1 MHLDFVNLC
10 SLKKILLYLFLAF
23 GLFSQSDAIGAKAK
37 PVAKKAQTAS
47 KSKQSSKKQSSKKQS
62 SKKQSSKGKKKKSSS
77 KYAKGKKSSKSSKK
91 AVVKV
96 APVVRTAQWQMIA
109 QNKEQSRIKD
119 SVQKTNLIQVRTA
132 DNEGYFASFFSNQK
146 KAATFQTLNGTAA
159 VFKSMSGWQDN
170 KFYILTNELP
180 VGTIVRI
187 TTSDFKSICAK
198 VINALP
204 EMGNAI
210 QYRLNDAAAAILGV
224 TNKTFQVSV
233 TY

>member
-1 MHLDFVNLC
+1 M
-10 SLKKILLYLFLAF
+10 KKFILYLILAF
-23 GLFSQSDAIGAKAK
+23 GLFSQTDATGAKGKTVAQKK
-37 PVAKKAQTAS
+37 PTSKTS
-47 KSKQSSKKQSSKKQS
+47 KSKKTT
-62 SKKQSSKGKKKKSSS
+62 KKKSSKYS
-77 KYAKGKKSSKSSKK
+77 KSKKSV
-91 AVVKV
+91 AKV

-119 SVQKTNLIQVRTA
+119 SVQKTNLVQVSTA
-132 DNEGYFASFFSNQK
+132 SNEGYFASFFSNQK

-204 EMGNAI
+204 EVGNAI

>member
-1 MHLDFVNLC
+1 M
-10 SLKKILLYLFLAF
+10 
-23 GLFSQSDAIGAKAK
+23 DATGAKGK
-37 PVAKKAQTAS
+37 TVAKTGQTKKKVTKKKPTSKSS
-47 KSKQSSKKQSSKKQS
+47 KSK
-62 SKKQSSKGKKKKSSS
+62 KGSKKKSSKYS
-77 KYAKGKKSSKSSKK
+77 KSKKSV
-91 AVVKV
+91 AKV
-96 APVVRTAQWQMIA
+96 APVVRTAQWEMIA
-109 QNKEQSRIKD
+109 QNKVQSRIKD
-119 SVQKTNLIQVRTA
+119 SVQKKNLVQVSTTT
-132 DNEGYFASFFSNQK
+132 NEGYFASLFSSQK

-187 TTSDFKSICAK
+187 TTADFKSICAK

-204 EMGNAI
+204 EVGNAI

>member
-1 MHLDFVNLC
+1 M
-10 SLKKILLYLFLAF
+10 KKFLLYLILAF
-23 GLFSQSDAIGAKAK
+23 GLFSQTDAIGAKSKA
-37 PVAKKAQTAS
+37 VAKKGQTVKKATQIKQTSKTS
-47 KSKQSSKKQSSKKQS
+47 KSK
-62 SKKQSSKGKKKKSSS
+62 KGTKKKSSKYS
-77 KYAKGKKSSKSSKK
+77 KSKKKSSKSKK
-91 AVVKV
+91 SVAKV

-119 SVQKTNLIQVRTA
+119 SVQKTKLVQESTTV
-132 DNEGYFASFFSNQK
+132 NEGYFASFFSNQK

-159 VFKSMSGWQDN
+159 VFKSMSGWKDN

-204 EMGNAI
+204 EVGNAI

>member
-1 MHLDFVNLC
+1 M
-10 SLKKILLYLFLAF
+10 KKIILYLILAF
-23 GLFSQSDAIGAKAK
+23 GLFSQTNAAGAKGK
-37 PVAKKAQTAS
+37 TVANKAQTVKKANQKKPASISS
-47 KSKQSSKKQSSKKQS
+47 KSK
-62 SKKQSSKGKKKKSSS
+62 KGSKKKSSKYS
-77 KYAKGKKSSKSSKK
+77 KSKKKSAKSNKSV
-91 AVVKV
+91 AKV

-119 SVQKTNLIQVRTA
+119 SVQKTNLVQESTVT
-132 DNEGYFASFFSNQK
+132 NEGYFASFFSNQK

-159 VFKSMSGWQDN
+159 VFKSVSGWKDN

-187 TTSDFKSICAK
+187 TTSDLKSICAK

-204 EMGNAI
+204 EVGNAI

>member
-1 MHLDFVNLC
+1 
-10 SLKKILLYLFLAF
+10 LKKLITYLILAF
-23 GLFSQSDAIGAKAK
+23 GLFSQMDATGAKAK
-37 PVAKKAQTAS
+37 AVAKNAQTTKKVVSKKKPTSKSS
-47 KSKQSSKKQSSKKQS
+47 KSK
-62 SKKQSSKGKKKKSSS
+62 KGSQ
-77 KYAKGKKSSKSSKK
+77 KKSSKYSKSKK
-91 AVVKV
+91 SVAKV
-96 APVVRTAQWQMIA
+96 APVVRTAQWEMIA

-119 SVQKTNLIQVRTA
+119 SLQKINLVQTSA
-132 DNEGYFASFFSNQK
+132 ASNEGYFASLFSSQK

-187 TTSDFKSICAK
+187 TTADFKSICAK

-204 EMGNAI
+204 EVGNAI

>member
-1 MHLDFVNLC
+1 LHLDYVNLS
-10 SLKKILLYLFLAF
+10 SLKKFLLYLILAF
-23 GLFSQSDAIGAKAK
+23 GLFSQTDAIGAKGKA
-37 PVAKKAQTAS
+37 VAKKATQIKPTSKTS
-47 KSKQSSKKQSSKKQS
+47 KSK
-62 SKKQSSKGKKKKSSS
+62 KGTKKKSSKYS
-77 KYAKGKKSSKSSKK
+77 KSKKKSSKSKK
-91 AVVKV
+91 SVAKV

-119 SVQKTNLIQVRTA
+119 SVQKTKLVQESTTV
-132 DNEGYFASFFSNQK
+132 NEGYFASFFSNQK

-159 VFKSMSGWQDN
+159 VFKSMSGWKDN

-187 TTSDFKSICAK
+187 TTSDLKSICAK

-204 EMGNAI
+204 EVGNAI

>member
-1 MHLDFVNLC
+1 L
-10 SLKKILLYLFLAF
+10 ILAF
-23 GLFSQSDAIGAKAK
+23 GLFSQTDATGAKGK
-37 PVAKKAQTAS
+37 TVAKTGQTKKKVTKKKPTSKSS
-47 KSKQSSKKQSSKKQS
+47 KSK
-62 SKKQSSKGKKKKSSS
+62 KGSKKKSSKYS
-77 KYAKGKKSSKSSKK
+77 KSKKSV
-91 AVVKV
+91 AKV

-119 SVQKTNLIQVRTA
+119 SVQKTNLVQVNTA
-132 DNEGYFASFFSNQK
+132 TNEGYFASLFSSQK

-187 TTSDFKSICAK
+187 TTADFKSICAK

-204 EMGNAI
+204 EVGNAI

>member
-1 MHLDFVNLC
+1 M
-10 SLKKILLYLFLAF
+10 KKFLLYLILAF
-23 GLFSQSDAIGAKAK
+23 GLFSQTDAIGAKSKA
-37 PVAKKAQTAS
+37 VAKKGQTVKKATQIKPTSKTS
-47 KSKQSSKKQSSKKQS
+47 KSK
-62 SKKQSSKGKKKKSSS
+62 KGTKKKSSKYS
-77 KYAKGKKSSKSSKK
+77 KSKKKSSKSNKSV
-91 AVVKV
+91 AKV

-119 SVQKTNLIQVRTA
+119 SVQKTKLVQESTTV
-132 DNEGYFASFFSNQK
+132 NEGYFASFFSNQK

-159 VFKSMSGWQDN
+159 VFKSMSGWKDN

-187 TTSDFKSICAK
+187 TTSDLKSICAK

-204 EMGNAI
+204 EVGNAI

>member
-1 MHLDFVNLC
+1 MQLDFVNLP
-10 SLKKILLYLFLAF
+10 SLKKFILYLILAF
-23 GLFSQSDAIGAKAK
+23 GLFSQTDATGAKGK
-37 PVAKKAQTAS
+37 TVAKKAQTVKKATQKKPAS
-47 KSKQSSKKQSSKKQS
+47 KSSKSKKGS
-62 SKKQSSKGKKKKSSS
+62 KKKSSKYS
-77 KYAKGKKSSKSSKK
+77 KSKKKSSKSKK
-91 AVVKV
+91 SVVKV
-96 APVVRTAQWQMIA
+96 APVVRTAQWEMIA

-119 SVQKTNLIQVRTA
+119 SFQKMNLVKESTVA
-132 DNEGYFASFFSNQK
+132 NEGYFASLFSSQK

-159 VFKSMSGWQDN
+159 VFKSVSGWQDN

-204 EMGNAI
+204 EVGNAI

>member
-1 MHLDFVNLC
+1 LHLDFVNLP
-10 SLKKILLYLFLAF
+10 SLKKFILYLILAF
-23 GLFSQSDAIGAKAK
+23 GLFSQTDATGAKGK
-37 PVAKKAQTAS
+37 TVAKTGQTKKKVTKKKPTSKSS
-47 KSKQSSKKQSSKKQS
+47 KSK
-62 SKKQSSKGKKKKSSS
+62 KGSKKKSS
-77 KYAKGKKSSKSSKK
+77 KYSKSKK
-91 AVVKV
+91 PVAKV
-96 APVVRTAQWQMIA
+96 APVVRTAQWEMIA

-119 SVQKTNLIQVRTA
+119 SVQKTNLVQVNTA
-132 DNEGYFASFFSNQK
+132 TNEGYFASLFSSQK

-187 TTSDFKSICAK
+187 TTADFKSICAK

-204 EMGNAI
+204 EVGNAI

>member
-1 MHLDFVNLC
+1 MHLDYVNLS
-10 SLKKILLYLFLAF
+10 SLKKFLLYLILAF
-23 GLFSQSDAIGAKAK
+23 GLFSQTDAIGAKGKA
-37 PVAKKAQTAS
+37 VAKKATQIKPTSKTS
-47 KSKQSSKKQSSKKQS
+47 KSK
-62 SKKQSSKGKKKKSSS
+62 KGTKKKSSKYS
-77 KYAKGKKSSKSSKK
+77 KSKKKSSKSKK
-91 AVVKV
+91 SVAKV

-119 SVQKTNLIQVRTA
+119 SVQKTKLVQESTTV
-132 DNEGYFASFFSNQK
+132 NEGYFASFFSNQK

-159 VFKSMSGWQDN
+159 VFKSMSGWKDN

-187 TTSDFKSICAK
+187 TTSDLKSICAK

-204 EMGNAI
+204 EVGNAI

>member
-1 MHLDFVNLC
+1 M
-10 SLKKILLYLFLAF
+10 KKFLLYLILAF
-23 GLFSQSDAIGAKAK
+23 GLFSQTDAIGAKSKA
-37 PVAKKAQTAS
+37 VAKKGQTVKKATQIKPTSKTS
-47 KSKQSSKKQSSKKQS
+47 KSK
-62 SKKQSSKGKKKKSSS
+62 KGTKKKSSKYS
-77 KYAKGKKSSKSSKK
+77 KSKKKSSKSKK
-91 AVVKV
+91 SVAKV

-119 SVQKTNLIQVRTA
+119 SVQKTKLVQESTTV
-132 DNEGYFASFFSNQK
+132 NEGYFASFFSNQK

-159 VFKSMSGWQDN
+159 VFKSMSGWKDN

-187 TTSDFKSICAK
+187 TTSDLKSICAK

-204 EMGNAI
+204 EVGNAI

>member
-1 MHLDFVNLC
+1 MQLDFVNLL
-10 SLKKILLYLFLAF
+10 SLKHYILYLILAF
-23 GLFSQSDAIGAKAK
+23 GLFNQIDAIGAKGK
-37 PVAKKAQTAS
+37 TVAKKAQTNKKVS
-47 KSKQSSKKQSSKKQS
+47 SKKKSTGKSSKSKKGGKKKFSKYSKSKKRSPKSKQSV
-62 SKKQSSKGKKKKSSS
+62 
-77 KYAKGKKSSKSSKK
+77 AKI
-91 AVVKV
+91 

-119 SVQKTNLIQVRTA
+119 SLQKTNLVQVSTVA
-132 DNEGYFASFFSNQK
+132 NEGYFASLFSSQK

-159 VFKSMSGWQDN
+159 VFKSMSGWKDN

-187 TTSDFKSICAK
+187 TTSDFKSVCAK

-204 EMGNAI
+204 EVGNAI

>member
-1 MHLDFVNLC
+1 M
-10 SLKKILLYLFLAF
+10 KKFILYLILAF
-23 GLFSQSDAIGAKAK
+23 GLFSQTDATGAKGKAVANKGQTVKKTTQKK
-37 PVAKKAQTAS
+37 PTSKSS
-47 KSKQSSKKQSSKKQS
+47 KSK
-62 SKKQSSKGKKKKSSS
+62 KGSKKKSSKYS
-77 KYAKGKKSSKSSKK
+77 KSKKKSSNSKK
-91 AVVKV
+91 SVAKV

-119 SVQKTNLIQVRTA
+119 SVQKTNLIQESTVA
-132 DNEGYFASFFSNQK
+132 NEGYFASFFSNQK

-159 VFKSMSGWQDN
+159 VFKSMSGWKDN

-187 TTSDFKSICAK
+187 TTSDLKSICAK

-204 EMGNAI
+204 EVGSAI

>member
-1 MHLDFVNLC
+1 M
-10 SLKKILLYLFLAF
+10 KKLILYLILAF
-23 GLFSQSDAIGAKAK
+23 GLFSQTDATGAKGK
-37 PVAKKAQTAS
+37 TVAKTGQTKKKVTKKKPAS
-47 KSKQSSKKQSSKKQS
+47 KSSKSKKTS
-62 SKKQSSKGKKKKSSS
+62 KKKSS
-77 KYAKGKKSSKSSKK
+77 KYSKSKRSV
-91 AVVKV
+91 AKV

-119 SVQKTNLIQVRTA
+119 SVQKTNLVQVSTA
-132 DNEGYFASFFSNQK
+132 SNEGYFASFFSNQK

-187 TTSDFKSICAK
+187 TTADFKSICAK

-204 EMGNAI
+204 EVGNAI

>member
-1 MHLDFVNLC
+1 LHLDFVILF
-10 SLKKILLYLFLAF
+10 SLKQIILYLFLAF
-23 GLFSQSDAIGAKAK
+23 GLFSQSNAIGAKGES
-37 PVAKKAQTAS
+37 VTKKSHLTS
-47 KSKQSSKKQSSKKQS
+47 KSKKSSKKQSSL
-62 SKKQSSKGKKKKSSS
+62 GKKKKSSS
-77 KYAKGKKSSKSSKK
+77 KHSKGKKRSSKHKK
-91 AVVKV
+91 SAVKV
-96 APVVRTAQWQMIA
+96 VPVVRTAQWQMIA

-119 SVQKTNLIQVRTA
+119 SVQKTNLVQVRA
-132 DNEGYFASFFSNQK
+132 AENEGYFATFFSNQK
-146 KAATFQTLNGTAA
+146 KAASFQTLNGTAA

>member
-1 MHLDFVNLC
+1 M
-10 SLKKILLYLFLAF
+10 KKYILYLILAF
-23 GLFSQSDAIGAKAK
+23 GLFSQTDAIGAKSEALVK
-37 PVAKKAQTAS
+37 EGQTVKKATQKKPTSKSS
-47 KSKQSSKKQSSKKQS
+47 KSKKSS
-62 SKKQSSKGKKKKSSS
+62 KKKSSKYS
-77 KYAKGKKSSKSSKK
+77 KSKKKSAKSKK
-91 AVVKV
+91 SVTKV

-119 SVQKTNLIQVRTA
+119 SVQKTTLVQESTTV
-132 DNEGYFASFFSNQK
+132 NEGYFASFFSNQK

-159 VFKSMSGWQDN
+159 VFKSMSGWKDN

-187 TTSDFKSICAK
+187 TTSDLKSICAK

-204 EMGNAI
+204 EVGNAI

>member
-1 MHLDFVNLC
+1 M
-10 SLKKILLYLFLAF
+10 KKFLLYLILAF
-23 GLFSQSDAIGAKAK
+23 GLFSQTDAIGAKGKA
-37 PVAKKAQTAS
+37 VAKKATQIKPTSKTS
-47 KSKQSSKKQSSKKQS
+47 KSK
-62 SKKQSSKGKKKKSSS
+62 KGTKKKSSKYS
-77 KYAKGKKSSKSSKK
+77 KSKKKSSKSKK
-91 AVVKV
+91 SVAKV

-119 SVQKTNLIQVRTA
+119 SVQKTKLVQESTTV
-132 DNEGYFASFFSNQK
+132 NEGYFASFFSNQK

-159 VFKSMSGWQDN
+159 VFKSMSGWKDN

-187 TTSDFKSICAK
+187 TTSDLKSICAK

-204 EMGNAI
+204 EVGSAI

>member
-1 MHLDFVNLC
+1 M
-10 SLKKILLYLFLAF
+10 KKILLYLFLAF

-37 PVAKKAQTAS
+37 SVAKKAQSAS
-47 KSKQSSKKQSSKKQS
+47 KSKKSSKKQSD
-62 SKKQSSKGKKKKSSS
+62 KKQSSKGKKKKSSS
-77 KYAKGKKSSKSSKK
+77 KYAKGKKSSNSSKK

-119 SVQKTNLIQVRTA
+119 SVQKTNLIQVRAA

>member
-1 MHLDFVNLC
+1 LQLDFVNLP
-10 SLKKILLYLFLAF
+10 SLKKLILYLILAF
-23 GLFSQSDAIGAKAK
+23 GLFSQTDATGAKGKTVAQKK
-37 PVAKKAQTAS
+37 PTSKTS
-47 KSKQSSKKQSSKKQS
+47 KSKKTT
-62 SKKQSSKGKKKKSSS
+62 KKKSSKYS
-77 KYAKGKKSSKSSKK
+77 KSKKSV
-91 AVVKV
+91 AKV

-119 SVQKTNLIQVRTA
+119 SVQKTNLVQVSTA
-132 DNEGYFASFFSNQK
+132 SNEGYFASFFSNQK

-204 EMGNAI
+204 EVGNAI

>member
-1 MHLDFVNLC
+1 MKQF
-10 SLKKILLYLFLAF
+10 ILYLILAF
-23 GLFSQSDAIGAKAK
+23 GLFSQTDAIGAKGK
-37 PVAKKAQTAS
+37 TVAKKGQTTKKASSKKKAINTSS
-47 KSKQSSKKQSSKKQS
+47 KSK
-62 SKKQSSKGKKKKSSS
+62 KGTKKKS
-77 KYAKGKKSSKSSKK
+77 GKSSKSKKRSSRSKK
-91 AVVKV
+91 SVAKV
-96 APVVRTAQWQMIA
+96 ATVVRTAQWQMIA

-119 SVQKTNLIQVRTA
+119 SVQKTNLVQVSTVA
-132 DNEGYFASFFSNQK
+132 NEGYFASLFSSQK
-146 KAATFQTLNGTAA
+146 KASTFQTLNGTAA

-187 TTSDFKSICAK
+187 TTTDFKSICAK

-204 EMGNAI
+204 EVGTAI

>member
-1 MHLDFVNLC
+1 M
-10 SLKKILLYLFLAF
+10 KKIILYLILAF
-23 GLFSQSDAIGAKAK
+23 GLFSQTDATGAKGNT
-37 PVAKKAQTAS
+37 VAQKGQTVKKATQKKPAS
-47 KSKQSSKKQSSKKQS
+47 KSSKSKKGS
-62 SKKQSSKGKKKKSSS
+62 KKKSSKYS
-77 KYAKGKKSSKSSKK
+77 KSKKKSSKSKK
-91 AVVKV
+91 SVSKV

-119 SVQKTNLIQVRTA
+119 SVQKTNLVQVSTTA
-132 DNEGYFASFFSNQK
+132 NEGYFASFFSNQK

-187 TTSDFKSICAK
+187 TTSDLKSICAK

-204 EMGNAI
+204 EVGSAI

>member
-1 MHLDFVNLC
+1 M
-10 SLKKILLYLFLAF
+10 KKLILYLILAF
-23 GLFSQSDAIGAKAK
+23 GLFSQMDATGAKGK
-37 PVAKKAQTAS
+37 TVAKTGQTKKKVTKKKPTSKSS
-47 KSKQSSKKQSSKKQS
+47 KSK
-62 SKKQSSKGKKKKSSS
+62 KGSKKKSSKYS
-77 KYAKGKKSSKSSKK
+77 KSKKSV
-91 AVVKV
+91 AKV
-96 APVVRTAQWQMIA
+96 APVVRTAQWEMIA

-119 SVQKTNLIQVRTA
+119 SVQKTNLVQVSTVA
-132 DNEGYFASFFSNQK
+132 NEGYFASLFSSQK

-187 TTSDFKSICAK
+187 TTADFKSICAK

-204 EMGNAI
+204 EVGNAI

>member
-1 MHLDFVNLC
+1 M
-10 SLKKILLYLFLAF
+10 
-23 GLFSQSDAIGAKAK
+23 DATGAKGK
-37 PVAKKAQTAS
+37 TVAKKAQTVKKATQKKPAS
-47 KSKQSSKKQSSKKQS
+47 KSSKSKKGS
-62 SKKQSSKGKKKKSSS
+62 KKKSSKYS
-77 KYAKGKKSSKSSKK
+77 KSKKKSSKSKK
-91 AVVKV
+91 SVAKV
-96 APVVRTAQWQMIA
+96 APVIRTAQWQMIA

-119 SVQKTNLIQVRTA
+119 SVQKTNLVEVSKVA
-132 DNEGYFASFFSNQK
+132 NEGYFASLFSSQK

-187 TTSDFKSICAK
+187 TTADFKSICAK

-204 EMGNAI
+204 EVGNAI

>member
-1 MHLDFVNLC
+1 M
-10 SLKKILLYLFLAF
+10 KKFILYLILAF
-23 GLFSQSDAIGAKAK
+23 GLFSQTDAIGAKSEALVK
-37 PVAKKAQTAS
+37 EGQTVKKATQKKPTSKSS
-47 KSKQSSKKQSSKKQS
+47 KSKKTT
-62 SKKQSSKGKKKKSSS
+62 KKKSS
-77 KYAKGKKSSKSSKK
+77 KYSKSKRSV
-91 AVVKV
+91 AKV

-119 SVQKTNLIQVRTA
+119 SVQKTNLVQVSAAT
-132 DNEGYFASFFSNQK
+132 NEGYFASLFSSQK

-204 EMGNAI
+204 EVGNAI

>member
-1 MHLDFVNLC
+1 M
-10 SLKKILLYLFLAF
+10 KKYILYLILAF
-23 GLFSQSDAIGAKAK
+23 GLFSQTDAIGAKSEALVK
-37 PVAKKAQTAS
+37 EGQTVKKATQKKPTS
-47 KSKQSSKKQSSKKQS
+47 KSSKSNKSS
-62 SKKQSSKGKKKKSSS
+62 KKKSSKYS
-77 KYAKGKKSSKSSKK
+77 KSKKKSSKSKK
-91 AVVKV
+91 SVAKV
-96 APVVRTAQWQMIA
+96 APVVRTAQWEMIA

-119 SVQKTNLIQVRTA
+119 SVQKTNLVKVSTA
-132 DNEGYFASFFSNQK
+132 TNEGYFASLFSSQK

-187 TTSDFKSICAK
+187 TTADLKSICAK

-204 EMGNAI
+204 EVGNAI

>member
-1 MHLDFVNLC
+1 M
-10 SLKKILLYLFLAF
+10 KKFLLYLILAF
-23 GLFSQSDAIGAKAK
+23 GLFSQTDAIGAKSKA
-37 PVAKKAQTAS
+37 VAKKGQTVKKATQIKPTSKTS
-47 KSKQSSKKQSSKKQS
+47 KSK
-62 SKKQSSKGKKKKSSS
+62 KGTKKKSSKYS
-77 KYAKGKKSSKSSKK
+77 KSKKKSSKSKK
-91 AVVKV
+91 SVAKV

-119 SVQKTNLIQVRTA
+119 SVQKTKLVQESTTL
-132 DNEGYFASFFSNQK
+132 NEGYFASFFSNQK

-159 VFKSMSGWQDN
+159 VFKSMSGWKDN

-187 TTSDFKSICAK
+187 TTSDLKSICAK

-204 EMGNAI
+204 EVGNAI

>member
-1 MHLDFVNLC
+1 MKQF
-10 SLKKILLYLFLAF
+10 ILYLILAF
-23 GLFSQSDAIGAKAK
+23 GLFNQTDAIGAKGK
-37 PVAKKAQTAS
+37 TVAKKGQTTKKASSKKKAITTSS
-47 KSKQSSKKQSSKKQS
+47 KSK
-62 SKKQSSKGKKKKSSS
+62 KGTKKKS
-77 KYAKGKKSSKSSKK
+77 GKSSKSKKRSSRSKK
-91 AVVKV
+91 SVAKV

-119 SVQKTNLIQVRTA
+119 SVQKTNLVQVRTVA
-132 DNEGYFASFFSNQK
+132 NEGYFASLFSSQK

-187 TTSDFKSICAK
+187 TTADFKSICAK

-204 EMGNAI
+204 EVGNAI

>member
-1 MHLDFVNLC
+1 
-10 SLKKILLYLFLAF
+10 LKKLILYLILAF
-23 GLFSQSDAIGAKAK
+23 GLFSQMDATGAKGK
-37 PVAKKAQTAS
+37 TSAKKAQTVKKAIQKKPAS
-47 KSKQSSKKQSSKKQS
+47 KSSKSKKTS
-62 SKKQSSKGKKKKSSS
+62 KKKSSKYS
-77 KYAKGKKSSKSSKK
+77 KSKKKSAKSKK
-91 AVVKV
+91 SVAKV
-96 APVVRTAQWQMIA
+96 APVIRTAQWQMIA

-119 SVQKTNLIQVRTA
+119 SVQKTNLVQVSTVA
-132 DNEGYFASFFSNQK
+132 NEGYFASLFSSQK

-187 TTSDFKSICAK
+187 TTADFKSICAK

>member
-1 MHLDFVNLC
+1 LQLDFVNLP
-10 SLKKILLYLFLAF
+10 SLKKFILYLILAF
-23 GLFSQSDAIGAKAK
+23 GLFSQTDATGAKGK
-37 PVAKKAQTAS
+37 TVTKTGQTKKKVT
-47 KSKQSSKKQSSKKQS
+47 
-62 SKKQSSKGKKKKSSS
+62 KKKSSKYS
-77 KYAKGKKSSKSSKK
+77 KSKRRNSKSKKSV
-91 AVVKV
+91 AKV

-119 SVQKTNLIQVRTA
+119 SVQKTNLVQVSTVA
-132 DNEGYFASFFSNQK
+132 NEGYFASLFSSQK
-146 KAATFQTLNGTAA
+146 KAATFQTLKGTAA
-159 VFKSMSGWQDN
+159 VFKSMSGWKDN

-187 TTSDFKSICAK
+187 TTSDFKSVCAK

-204 EMGNAI
+204 EVGNAI

>member
-1 MHLDFVNLC
+1 
-10 SLKKILLYLFLAF
+10 LKKLILYLILAF
-23 GLFSQSDAIGAKAK
+23 GLFSQMDATGAKGK
-37 PVAKKAQTAS
+37 TLAKKAQTVKKAIQKKPAS
-47 KSKQSSKKQSSKKQS
+47 KSSKSKKTS
-62 SKKQSSKGKKKKSSS
+62 KKKSSKYS
-77 KYAKGKKSSKSSKK
+77 KSKKKSAKSKK
-91 AVVKV
+91 SVAKV
-96 APVVRTAQWQMIA
+96 APVIRTAQWQMIV

-119 SVQKTNLIQVRTA
+119 SVQKTNLVQVSTVA
-132 DNEGYFASFFSNQK
+132 NEGYFASLFSSQK

-187 TTSDFKSICAK
+187 TTADFKSICAK

>member
-1 MHLDFVNLC
+1 
-10 SLKKILLYLFLAF
+10 LKQFILYLILAF
-23 GLFSQSDAIGAKAK
+23 GLFNQTDAIGAKGK
-37 PVAKKAQTAS
+37 TVAKKLQTTKKASGKKKPTSKTS
-47 KSKQSSKKQSSKKQS
+47 KSK
-62 SKKQSSKGKKKKSSS
+62 KGTKKKS
-77 KYAKGKKSSKSSKK
+77 GKSSKSKK
-91 AVVKV
+91 RSSRSIKSVAKV

-119 SVQKTNLIQVRTA
+119 SLQKTNLVQVSTVA
-132 DNEGYFASFFSNQK
+132 NEGYFASLFSSQK

-187 TTSDFKSICAK
+187 TTTDFKSICAK

-204 EMGNAI
+204 EVGTAI

>member
-1 MHLDFVNLC
+1 
-10 SLKKILLYLFLAF
+10 LKHYILYLILAF
-23 GLFSQSDAIGAKAK
+23 GLFSQTDAIGAKGK
-37 PVAKKAQTAS
+37 IVAKKTQTSKKASSKKRPTSKSS
-47 KSKQSSKKQSSKKQS
+47 KSKKGSKKKSSKYSKS
-62 SKKQSSKGKKKKSSS
+62 KKSSS
-77 KYAKGKKSSKSSKK
+77 KSKK
-91 AVVKV
+91 AVAKV

-119 SVQKTNLIQVRTA
+119 SVQKTNLVQVSTVA
-132 DNEGYFASFFSNQK
+132 NEGYFASLFSSQK

-187 TTSDFKSICAK
+187 TTSDFKSVCAK

-204 EMGNAI
+204 EVGNAI

>member
-1 MHLDFVNLC
+1 LN
-10 SLKKILLYLFLAF
+10 KYILYLILFF
-23 GLFSQSDAIGAKAK
+23 GLFSQMDVTGAIGKTL
-37 PVAKKAQTAS
+37 AKKEHANKIASNRKKPTSKSS
-47 KSKQSSKKQSSKKQS
+47 KSK
-62 SKKQSSKGKKKKSSS
+62 KGSN
-77 KYAKGKKSSKSSKK
+77 KKSSKYSKSKK
-91 AVVKV
+91 SVAKV
-96 APVVRTAQWQMIA
+96 APVVRKAQWQMIA
-109 QNKEQSRIKD
+109 QNKRQSRIKD
-119 SVQKTNLIQVRTA
+119 SVQKTNLLQSSTES
-132 DNEGYFASFFSNQK
+132 NEGYFASLFTSQK

-159 VFKSMSGWQDN
+159 VFKSLSGWQDN

-187 TTSDFKSICAK
+187 TTSDLKSICAK

-204 EMGNAI
+204 EVGNAI

>member
-1 MHLDFVNLC
+1 M
-10 SLKKILLYLFLAF
+10 KKFILYLILAF
-23 GLFSQSDAIGAKAK
+23 GLFSQTDATGAKGKTVAQKK
-37 PVAKKAQTAS
+37 PTSKTS
-47 KSKQSSKKQSSKKQS
+47 KSKKTT
-62 SKKQSSKGKKKKSSS
+62 KKKSSKYS
-77 KYAKGKKSSKSSKK
+77 KSKKSV
-91 AVVKV
+91 AKV

-119 SVQKTNLIQVRTA
+119 SVQKTNLAQVSTTS
-132 DNEGYFASFFSNQK
+132 NEGYFASLFSSQK

-204 EMGNAI
+204 EVGNAI

>member
-1 MHLDFVNLC
+1 MQLDFVNLS
-10 SLKKILLYLFLAF
+10 SLKKLILYLILAF
-23 GLFSQSDAIGAKAK
+23 GLFSQTDAIGAKSEALVK
-37 PVAKKAQTAS
+37 EGQTVKKATQKKPTSKSS
-47 KSKQSSKKQSSKKQS
+47 KSKKSS
-62 SKKQSSKGKKKKSSS
+62 KKKSSKYS
-77 KYAKGKKSSKSSKK
+77 KAKKKSAKSKK
-91 AVVKV
+91 SVTKVV
-96 APVVRTAQWQMIA
+96 PVVRTAQWQMIA

-119 SVQKTNLIQVRTA
+119 SVQKTTLVQESTTV
-132 DNEGYFASFFSNQK
+132 NEGYFASFFSNQK

-187 TTSDFKSICAK
+187 TTADFKSICAK

-204 EMGNAI
+204 EVGNAI

>member
-1 MHLDFVNLC
+1 
-10 SLKKILLYLFLAF
+10 LKKLILYLILAF
-23 GLFSQSDAIGAKAK
+23 GLFSQTDATGAKGK
-37 PVAKKAQTAS
+37 TVAQTGQTKKKVTKKKPTSKSS
-47 KSKQSSKKQSSKKQS
+47 KSKKGSKKKSIKDSKS
-62 SKKQSSKGKKKKSSS
+62 KKSSS
-77 KYAKGKKSSKSSKK
+77 KSKKSV
-91 AVVKV
+91 AKV

-109 QNKEQSRIKD
+109 QNKEQLRIKD
-119 SVQKTNLIQVRTA
+119 SVQKTNLVQISTA
-132 DNEGYFASFFSNQK
+132 TNEGYFASLFSNQK

-187 TTSDFKSICAK
+187 TTADLKSICAK

-204 EMGNAI
+204 EVGNAI